1 MGQAMTLLASDYS
14 ETPLWLTD
22 ARHPEP
28 RVQALPS
35 AVDVLVVG
43 SGYTGTTA
51 AYETAQ
57 AGRATLVL
65 DSGPIGGGCSSRNG
79 GHVSFSVKPS
89 HEALSVKHGRVI
101 ADRLYAEG
109 LEAMTSLSAYVRDE
123 QVSCDWRRVGGFVGA
138 HTPSHYNRLVREAE
152 HQVAGFELPFEV
164 IPKTRQRE
172 EIDSPLYHGGVLYPD
187 EMAVHPLKL
196 MVSLYERA
204 VRAGAQFR
212 SHCAVQAIKKGETGF
227 DVLTADGV
235 VNARQ
240 VLIATNGYT
249 QSLSPWHQR
258 RVMPIGSYILATEE
272 MDPSVLAQL
281 IPRGRNIGDTRR
293 VITYVRPSHD
303 GRRLIFGGRA
313 AAGESDVT
321 RCVPRLHAMMTEM
334 FPSLHA
340 VRVSRAWMGYVG
352 FTFDKLPHF
361 GQRDGVFYS
370 MGYCGQGVNL
380 ATYYG
385 RKIGLRM
392 AGKVGGETALE
403 GMEFPSRPY
412 YHGTPWF
419 LPAAVAAY
427 RLADALGI

>member
-1 MGQAMTLLASDYS
+1 MTLLAHDFA
-14 ETPLWLTD
+14 ETPFWLMD

-28 RVQALPS
+28 PVLPLPS
-35 AVDVLVVG
+35 VVDVLVVG
-43 SGYTGTTA
+43 SGYTGATA

-57 AGRATLVL
+57 AGCTTLVV

-79 GHVSFSVKPS
+79 GHVSFSLKPG
-89 HEALSVKHGRVI
+89 HDALTVKHGSAV

-109 LEAMTSLSAYVRDE
+109 LEAMTSLTAYVQNE
-123 QVSCDWRRVGGFVGA
+123 QVNCDWHRVGGFVGA
-138 HTPSHYNRLVREAE
+138 HTPRHFDRLVRDAE
-152 HQVAGFELPFEV
+152 HQAVGFELPFEIV
-164 IPKTRQRE
+164 PKARQSE

-204 VRAGAQFR
+204 VRAGAQFQ
-212 SHCAVQAIKKGETGF
+212 SHCAVHAIQKSAAGF
-227 DVLTADGV
+227 DVLTSRGV
-235 VNARQ
+235 VKARQ
-240 VLIATNGYT
+240 VLMATNGYT
-249 QSLSPWHQR
+249 KSLSPWHQR

-272 MDPSVLAQL
+272 MEPSVLAQL

-293 VITYVRPSHD
+293 VITYVRPSQD

-334 FPSLHA
+334 FPSLRS

-361 GQRDGVFYS
+361 GQRDGIFYS
-370 MGYCGQGVNL
+370 MGYCGQGVTL

-392 AGKVGGETALE
+392 AGKPGGETALE
-403 GMEFPSRPY
+403 GLEFPSRPY
-412 YHGTPWF
+412 YRGKPWF

-427 RLADALGI
+427 RIADALGI